1 MHVPIGGISWKVT
14 FHDRIYIWSVLCLS
28 EEILLLKQPSTTFPF
43 ATYLCDFKLNTLT
56 IVYSSSDQPMSSA
69 KAQGP
74 IYNFGP
80 LSLHIYLRTRQI
92 QNYIMTQEQNC
103 ASLWFFSKV
112 SAWAVLFSFFFLF
125 FIWEKGTRGEIF
137 LYFLFLILS
146 RKMTYIF
153 A

>member
-43 ATYLCDFKLNTLT
+43 ATYLCDFELNTLT

-112 SAWAVLFSFFFLF
+112 SAWAVLFSFFFFFFLF
-125 FIWEKGTRGEIF
+125 GRRVLEEKFFYIF
-137 LYFLFLILS
+137 YFLF
-146 RKMTYIF
+146 
-153 A
+153 